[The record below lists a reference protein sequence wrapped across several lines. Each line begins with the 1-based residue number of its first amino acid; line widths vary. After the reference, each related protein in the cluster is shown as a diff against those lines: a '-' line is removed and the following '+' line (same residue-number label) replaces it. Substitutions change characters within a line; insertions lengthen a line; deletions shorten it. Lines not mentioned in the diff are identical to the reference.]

1 MLIVKITTLLR
12 EAKPM
17 SKILECAKVDPSS
30 GCQHIIRGETQEE
43 VLQKAAE
50 HAKEHGIREVTPQLI
65 ERVKANIRDA

>member
-17 SKILECAKVDPSS
+17 SKIPECAKVDPSS